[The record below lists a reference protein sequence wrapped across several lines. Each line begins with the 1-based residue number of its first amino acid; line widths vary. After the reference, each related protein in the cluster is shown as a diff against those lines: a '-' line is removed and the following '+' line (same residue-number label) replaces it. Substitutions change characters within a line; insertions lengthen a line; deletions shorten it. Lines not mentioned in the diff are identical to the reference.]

1 MTTVYIKDEEI
12 RNQVEEMEKAGI
24 IEKSLASFYSQG
36 MLTPKSKGMWRFC
49 VDYRQL
55 NDATASASWPIP
67 NIAGRLG
74 RSKADTFGV
83 MDLTYRILGLLWGD
97 YE

>member
-1 MTTVYIKDEEI
+1 MPTVYIKDEEI

-24 IEKSLASFYSQG
+24 MEKSQASYYSQV
-36 MLTPKSKGMWRFC
+36 MLTPESNGMWRFC

-67 NIAGRLG
+67 NIANLLGRLG
-74 RSKADTFGV
+74 R
-83 MDLTYRILGLLWGD
+83 
-97 YE
+97 